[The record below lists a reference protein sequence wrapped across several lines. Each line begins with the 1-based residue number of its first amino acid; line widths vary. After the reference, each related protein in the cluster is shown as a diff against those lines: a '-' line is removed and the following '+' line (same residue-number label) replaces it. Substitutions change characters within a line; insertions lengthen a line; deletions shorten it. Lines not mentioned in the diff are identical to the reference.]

1 MVAVQ
6 MCFVELVKDGVKFLS
21 AKQKA
26 FGIVDY
32 PQNSQDILQFISTD
46 KDDKVITVI
55 YIIPYNLH

>member
-32 PQNSQDILQFISTD
+32 PQNSQDIYNSYLQT
-46 KDDKVITVI
+46 
-55 YIIPYNLH
+55 